1 MFDAKDGGEAGTER
15 TVEIEQIPQQ
25 DQQQQVADSNQQ
37 QIIQEQRDQNMV
49 LNLLKYHHRG
59 VREIDSKS
67 DRDRQK
73 ERQR

>member
-49 LNLLKYHHRG
+49 LNLLK
-59 VREIDSKS
+59 DTTTAP
-67 DRDRQK
+67 RQINK
-73 ERQR
+73 CVSYSI